1 MAVALIIGATGL
13 VGVNLAARLGAEG
26 RWRCIG
32 VGRTPPADLQSCGLA
47 DFIRADLRDP
57 DSLRSQRQL
66 LQEVTHVFYLA
77 RVLGKDYTIPIRENV
92 EMLGN
97 VLDVIGDLPALEHVQ
112 VMHGLKWYGSHM
124 IPFAIPARESDP
136 RPQGVE
142 TFYYAQHDLIASR
155 QQGKPWTYSTLRPHC
170 VSGVAADSPSNL
182 MLGLAVYAVLMR
194 ETGQA
199 LCYPGPQSA
208 FTAALTYTDA
218 TLLADV
224 MHWAAVTPAAANQD
238 FNVANG
244 DVFSWALLW
253 PRLCEYFGVEA
264 GPARENPDFIEDMRA
279 LAPVWSQI
287 CAKYD
292 LDCAPYERMVD
303 WAFVRASLGLKWDQ
317 VMSTEKLTEYGY
329 AAQVDTASM
338 VLRIFD
344 QYRERRVLP

>member
-13 VGVNLAARLGAEG
+13 VGVNLAARLGSEG
-26 RWRCIG
+26 GWRCIG
-32 VGRTPPADLQSCGLA
+32 VGRTPPADLRGCGLD
-47 DFIRADLRDP
+47 DFIMADLRAAA
-57 DSLRSQRQL
+57 SLSSQRPL

-77 RVLGKDYTIPIRENV
+77 RVLGENYAIPIRENI

-97 VLDVIGDLPALEHVQ
+97 VLDAVHDLPLLEHVQ

-124 IPFAIPARESDP
+124 VPFPIPARESDP
-136 RPQGVE
+136 RPQGIE
-142 TFYYAQHDLIASR
+142 TFYYAQHDLLAGR
-155 QQGKPWTYSTLRPHC
+155 QQGEPWTYSTLRPHC
-170 VSGVAADSPSNL
+170 VSGVAADGPSNL

-194 ETGQA
+194 ETGQP
-199 LCYPGPQSA
+199 LCYPGSQNA

-224 MHWAAVTPAAANQD
+224 MHWVAVNPAAGNQD

-244 DVFSWALLW
+244 DMFSWALLW
-253 PRLCEYFGVEA
+253 PTLCAYFGVEA
-264 GPARENPDFIEDMRA
+264 GPARENPHFVEDMQA
-279 LAPVWSQI
+279 LAPVWTEI
-287 CAKYD
+287 CTKHG
-292 LDCAPYERMVD
+292 LDCVPYERMVD

-317 VMSTEKLTEYGY
+317 VMSTEKLAAYGY
-329 AAQVDTASM
+329 TGQVDTASM